1 MNEQKFN
8 LSVAIVG
15 IGFAIFF
22 FATVVPPLF
31 ENPDLMAAVAAGFVN
46 PYAAGYATDAMAC
59 WLVLAI
65 WVTYDASAH
74 DVRHGWLCLLLG
86 AIPGVATG
94 FALYLILR
102 GKQLGFSKA

>member
-1 MNEQKFN
+1 
-8 LSVAIVG
+8 
-15 IGFAIFF
+15 
-22 FATVVPPLF
+22 
-31 ENPDLMAAVAAGFVN
+31 VN
-46 PYAAGYATDAMAC
+46 PYAAGYATDAIAC

-65 WVTYDASAH
+65 WGTYDASTH
-74 DVRHGWLCLLLG
+74 GVQHGWLCLLLG